1 MARRTA
7 SSRAFTLIELLVVIA
22 IIGLLS
28 SVVLASL
35 DSARGKAKDAKIRSD
50 LAELRTAM
58 ALYYDSHGTYPG
70 NPNPGYGSPAST
82 ALQPLVTDGDIA
94 AIPTS
99 PNSIPYEYY
108 NYGGSTGGL
117 IVAEFTA
124 TAPAKGYAGSCRPFT
139 VSNWC
144 RSDIDNPYYCICN
157 PY

>member
-1 MARRTA
+1 MNR
-7 SSRAFTLIELLVVIA
+7 RAFTLIELLVVIA

-35 DSARGKAKDAKIRSD
+35 NTAREKAKDAKIRSD
-50 LAELRTAM
+50 FESLRTAM
-58 ALYYDSHGTYPG
+58 ALYFDTHNAYPP
-70 NPNPGYGSPAST
+70 NPNPGYGMPAST
-82 ALQPLVTDGDIA
+82 ALLPLVTDGDIS

-99 PNSIPYEYY
+99 PNQYPYQYY

-117 IVAEFTA
+117 IVGELTG
-124 TAPAKGYAGSCRPFT
+124 TDPAKGYPGSCRPFT